1 MCFAMSGTSRPGGAV
16 RVFGPGVGLANE
28 IDMALGKVERPP
40 TPQELQRIVI
50 DPQVREAVVAAL
62 RGQWVIKPMDF
73 GQLCER
79 EGNYIG
85 IICEMAGV
93 NRPSDSSI
101 EAALRKAEKEWG
113 GLTEHD
119 RVIPAGL
126 TLGGLRQLFIA
137 FNETNAP
144 GFKLYDSFRNRW
156 WAENKDIQ
164 LLPTQLGVIRLDLG
178 SAMLPTNLAGHPYF
192 LSYEEQEVWAKAQ
205 GGDGLT
211 SVEETLCVFSRSGL
225 EFQRPLWPAG
235 SCRCRNSYG
244 GAHSLSVDWDAANG
258 LFVDR
263 WYRDDHDWY
272 LGALARK
279 YTGA

>member
-1 MCFAMSGTSRPGGAV
+1 MPEKGAV
-16 RVFGPGVGLANE
+16 GSSFGALGTTARA
-28 IDMALGKVERPP
+28 MALLEQHHGV
-40 TPQELQRIVI
+40 TVGDVQRAVI
-50 DPQVREAVVAAL
+50 DDAVRRARVAAVLRGEAVPESVEL
-62 RGQWVIKPMDF
+62 KD
-73 GQLCER
+73 LLER
-79 EGNYIG
+79 EKSYVVL
-85 IICEMAGV
+85 ICQMAEVKYPGD
-93 NRPSDSSI
+93 NQI
-101 EAALRKAEKEWG
+101 EAVLSKAEKEWG

-244 GAHSLSVDWDAANG
+244 GAGSLFVRWFAANG
-258 LFVDR
+258 LCVAHWHR
-263 WYRDDHDWY
+263 ADHDWA